1 MRLFSAVSAVAAVMM
16 ASSAAMA
23 APAVNEIE
31 VTLDLVNNQV
41 LIEANQV
48 ALIRLEDP
56 SGNIISYDP
65 AVAFSTVN
73 PVTPTLVG
81 EFMLGN
87 FITGTAVIGF
97 AEFANQEVIIGYQLL
112 GQDRIDTPYTL
123 IPEPASLALLSLG
136 GLVLLRRKRA

>member
-1 MRLFSAVSAVAAVMM
+1 
-16 ASSAAMA
+16 
-23 APAVNEIE
+23 
-31 VTLDLVNNQV
+31 VTIDIANKQV
-41 LIEANQV
+41 LIEANSV

-56 SGNIISYDP
+56 SGNIISYNP

-97 AEFANQEVIIGYQLL
+97 DEFVNQEVIIGYQLL
-112 GQDRIDTPYTL
+112 GQDRIDNTYVL
-123 IPEPASLALLSLG
+123 IPEPASLALLGLG
-136 GLVLLRRKRA
+136 GLALLRRRAA